1 MTAPLLTGLDV
12 SGTPDAWRAAGFAV
26 DDDGGIRIGHVRMQ
40 TECGTKGM
48 AGWSFAGLPHE
59 GDIDG
64 LATARYDG
72 APIEPG
78 EHPNGATL
86 IDHVVVFS
94 GDAARTTRALEAVG
108 LDARRQRDA
117 GTYGSPMR
125 QTFFKT
131 GDVIIE
137 LIGPVEPEPEPG
149 PTGFFGIACS
159 VKDLDACKA
168 LLGDALGNIKDAV
181 QPGRRIATL
190 RHRDVGL
197 RVATAFMSE

>member
-1 MTAPLLTGLDV
+1 MTAPLLAGLDV

-40 TECGTKGM
+40 TECGTKGI
-48 AGWSFAGLPHE
+48 AGWSFAGLPHA

-64 LATARYDG
+64 LATATCDG
-72 APIEPG
+72 PPIEPG

-94 GDAARTTRALEAVG
+94 GDAGRTTRALEAMG

-149 PTGFFGIACS
+149 PTGFYGIACS

-181 QPGRRIATL
+181 QPGRRIVTL